1 MKLKVVNQKV
11 LKSVKKI
18 KTIVITAF
26 MEKTP

>member
-18 KTIVITAF
+18 KTIVIATF